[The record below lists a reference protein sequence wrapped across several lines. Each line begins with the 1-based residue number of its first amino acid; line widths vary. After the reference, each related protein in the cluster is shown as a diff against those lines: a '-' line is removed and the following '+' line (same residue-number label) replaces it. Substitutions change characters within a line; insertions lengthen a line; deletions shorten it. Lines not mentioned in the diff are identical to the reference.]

1 MKKSKKNHK
10 NLSSVNK
17 RLANNLKICHR
28 EIRKQVK
35 GIISKILALVDKL
48 LAKNLNIIYIMSKI

>member
-17 RLANNLKICHR
+17 QLANNLKICYR
-28 EIRKQVK
+28 EIRKEVK
-35 GIISKILALVDKL
+35 GIISKILALVDKQ